1 MRLVDLTR
9 EIERSTGA
17 VTALDLAARLDTTPA
32 AVDAML
38 AALRAAGKLSPDGR
52 PQQPSDECPF
62 PGSCSAACPG
72 PASCPFVVD
81 VGDRLEIRR
90 H

>member
-52 PQQPSDECPF
+52 PQQRSDECPS
-62 PGSCSAACPG
+62 PGSCSAVCPG
-72 PASCPFVVD
+72 PASCPFVANLVT
-81 VGDRLEIRR
+81 GLEIRR
-90 H
+90 R